1 MKTDFR
7 LLITVILMGMMM
19 ALLSNAFGQ
28 IADDATYYRIITRN
42 NLFRPLGWTPPE
54 KKLQWYLIGTKIDE
68 DGTGWAYMS
77 RNPEGLITSVV
88 RVGIDYAGSRVKSIE
103 RYKVEMENGD
113 VYTMPRVGFLQTSKS
128 SHNTRRS
135 NKRTS
140 GVTQGDQS
148 SERTTNSTSRRTQG
162 ASRGQRSTASPA
174 QRARWQEQIE
184 KFQKA
189 SPEERLDMIDQFRN
203 RGGRRGRRQG
213 GN

>member
-77 RNPEGLITSVV
+77 RNPEGLLLV
-88 RVGIDYAGSRVKSIE
+88 
-103 RYKVEMENGD
+103 
-113 VYTMPRVGFLQTSKS
+113 
-128 SHNTRRS
+128 
-135 NKRTS
+135 
-140 GVTQGDQS
+140 
-148 SERTTNSTSRRTQG
+148 
-162 ASRGQRSTASPA
+162 
-174 QRARWQEQIE
+174 
-184 KFQKA
+184 
-189 SPEERLDMIDQFRN
+189 
-203 RGGRRGRRQG
+203 
-213 GN
+213 

>member
-1 MKTDFR
+1 MKKI
-7 LLITVILMGMMM
+7 LILVISLFPLM
-19 ALLSNAFGQ
+19 ASTQ
-28 IADDATYYRIITRN
+28 VADDAEYYRIITRN

-77 RNPEGLITSVV
+77 RNPEGLVTSVV

-128 SHNTRRS
+128 SRNTRRS
-135 NKRTS
+135 NKSTS
-140 GVTQGDQS
+140 SVTQGDQS

-189 SPEERLDMIDQFRN
+189 SPEERLDMIDQFRQ
-203 RGGRRGRRQG
+203 RRGRRSQ
-213 GN
+213 

>member
-1 MKTDFR
+1 MLIMKTDFR

-128 SHNTRRS
+128 SRNTRRS

-140 GVTQGDQS
+140 SVTQGDQS

-189 SPEERLDMIDQFRN
+189 SPEERLDMIDQFRQ
-203 RGGRRGRRQG
+203 RRGRRSQ
-213 GN
+213 

>member
-1 MKTDFR
+1 
-7 LLITVILMGMMM
+7 M
-19 ALLSNAFGQ
+19 ASTQ
-28 IADDATYYRIITRN
+28 VADDAEYYRIITRN
-42 NLFRPLGWTPPE
+42 NLFRPLGWPTPE

-135 NKRTS
+135 NKGTS
-140 GVTQGDQS
+140 GVTQGDKS
-148 SERTTNSTSRRTQG
+148 SKNSERSTSRRTQETG
-162 ASRGQRSTASPA
+162 RRQRGSASPS
-174 QRARWQEQIE
+174 QRARWQEQVE

-189 SPEERLDMIDQFRN
+189 SPEEQLDMIEKFRQ

>member
-128 SHNTRRS
+128 SRNTRRS

-140 GVTQGDQS
+140 SVTQGDQS

-189 SPEERLDMIDQFRN
+189 SPEERLDMIDQFRQ
-203 RGGRRGRRQG
+203 RRGRRSQ
-213 GN
+213 

>member
-1 MKTDFR
+1 MVVLSI
-7 LLITVILMGMMM
+7 LLAIPQVGN
-19 ALLSNAFGQ
+19 SQ
-28 IADDATYYRIITRN
+28 VADDATYYRIITRN

-88 RVGIDYAGSRVKSIE
+88 RVGIQYAGSRVKTIE

-135 NKRTS
+135 NKGTS
-140 GVTQGDQS
+140 SVTAGDKS
-148 SERTTNSTSRRTQG
+148 SKNSERSTSRRTQETG
-162 ASRGQRSTASPA
+162 RRQRGSASSA
-174 QRARWQEQIE
+174 QRARWQEQVE

-189 SPEERLDMIDQFRN
+189 SPEEQLDMIQQFRQ

>member
-1 MKTDFR
+1 MQN
-7 LLITVILMGMMM
+7 LENNITH
-19 ALLSNAFGQ
+19 
-28 IADDATYYRIITRN
+28 N

-54 KKLQWYLIGTKIDE
+54 KKLKWYLIGTKIDE

-77 RNPEGLITSVV
+77 RNPEGLVTSVV

-140 GVTQGDQS
+140 GVTQGDKS

-189 SPEERLDMIDQFRN
+189 SPEERLDMIDQFRQ
-203 RGGRRGRRQG
+203 RRGRRSQ
-213 GN
+213 

>member
-1 MKTDFR
+1 MLKKI
-7 LLITVILMGMMM
+7 LLAIIVGMLMAMVTT
-19 ALLSNAFGQ
+19 AYGQ
-28 IADDATYYRIITRN
+28 VADDAEYYRIITRN

-54 KKLQWYLIGTKIDE
+54 KKLQWYLIGTKINE

-77 RNPEGLITSVV
+77 RNPEGLVTSVV
-88 RVGIDYAGSRVKSIE
+88 RVGIDYAGSRVKTIE

-128 SHNTRRS
+128 SRNTRRS

-140 GVTQGDQS
+140 SVTQGDQS

>member
-135 NKRTS
+135 NKGTS
-140 GVTQGDQS
+140 GVTQGDKS
-148 SERTTNSTSRRTQG
+148 SKNSERSISRRTQETG
-162 ASRGQRSTASPA
+162 RRQRGSASPS
-174 QRARWQEQIE
+174 QRARWQEQVE

-189 SPEERLDMIDQFRN
+189 SPEEQLDMIEKFRQ

>member
-1 MKTDFR
+1 MSIRVKIVIIGT
-7 LLITVILMGMMM
+7 LMSLITTAYGQMPDDGIG
-19 ALLSNAFGQ
+19 FG
-28 IADDATYYRIITRN
+28 YYRIITHN

-54 KKLQWYLIGTKIDE
+54 KKLKWYLIGTKIDE

-77 RNPEGLITSVV
+77 RNPEGLVTSVV

-135 NKRTS
+135 NKGTS
-140 GVTQGDQS
+140 GVTQGDKS
-148 SERTTNSTSRRTQG
+148 SENSERSTSRRTQETG
-162 ASRGQRSTASPA
+162 RRQRGSASPS
-174 QRARWQEQIE
+174 QRARWQEQVE

-189 SPEERLDMIDQFRN
+189 SPEEQLDMIEKFRQ

>member
-128 SHNTRRS
+128 SRNTRRS

-140 GVTQGDQS
+140 SVTQGDQS

-189 SPEERLDMIDQFRN
+189 SPEERLDMIDQFRQ
-203 RGGRRGRRQG
+203 RRGRR
-213 GN
+213 N

>member
-28 IADDATYYRIITRN
+28 IADEATYYRIITRN

-128 SHNTRRS
+128 SRNTRRS

-140 GVTQGDQS
+140 SVTQGDQS

-189 SPEERLDMIDQFRN
+189 SPEERLDMIDQFRQ
-203 RGGRRGRRQG
+203 RRGRRSQ
-213 GN
+213 